1 MFWITFNWDKFE
13 YIPVL
18 LERFFSAGRSPNI
31 QSAIENIHLHQGLWY
46 WLFLVDRPIK
56 GNEQRVMSNI
66 LNDIIPKG
74 KKVIKN
80 IFL

>member
-18 LERFFSAGRSPNI
+18 LERFFFPAGRSPNI

-46 WLFLVDRPIK
+46 WLFLVDRQKTLKVLPTAA
-56 GNEQRVMSNI
+56 MS
-66 LNDIIPKG
+66 D
-74 KKVIKN
+74 VRY
-80 IFL
+80 